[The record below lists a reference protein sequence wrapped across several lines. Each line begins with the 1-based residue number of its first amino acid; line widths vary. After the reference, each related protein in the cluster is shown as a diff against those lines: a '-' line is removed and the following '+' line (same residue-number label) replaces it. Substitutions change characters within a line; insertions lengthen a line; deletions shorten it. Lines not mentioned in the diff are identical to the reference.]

1 MEESFMSQDLL
12 NGSVFLSIPVP
23 EMISIA
29 VSVVAVI
36 LFAVFLIKS
45 IHNKEEAVR
54 NASALKRITNSVG
67 AGLVNYLPN
76 EDGIILYASAGFYSM
91 IGYTREEMEE
101 RFDGKFFSIVAPEH
115 RALCRTFEFENGENV
130 LRKEILVHTRE
141 RNDAGELLLK
151 EKWFLLTGNIIRKR
165 NGRESVSAVMVDVTK
180 DHEMNEHLRMEKERY
195 KVVSGLSNDIIFSY
209 SYRTDTIEFGEGFD
223 MLFPGPTVRPGFLSD
238 KSWREQIV
246 HREDIDTFDE
256 ICRIAEIGKEEVD
269 DQVRLKTRDGKY
281 IWCRI
286 IAKAIKSN
294 GGRGTEVIGKIM
306 NIDRHKR
313 ELSELESKAM
323 RDPMTGA
330 LNKESTRVFIENYIE
345 RYPDMP
351 GMFLILDIDK
361 FKNVNDTYGHL
372 MGDKV
377 LIRAVNEM
385 RKAFRSDDIIGRI
398 GGDEFVVCIG
408 NIRSND
414 IMIKQAK
421 KLHEVLRTPA
431 VFDDVTIPMSASIG
445 IALFPEHGR
454 GYEELLAC
462 ADRALYEVKGTTRD
476 AFIVYDGRPL

>member
-1 MEESFMSQDLL
+1 MSQF
-12 NGSVFLSIPVP
+12 FLTGTLFLAIPAP
-23 EMISIA
+23 ELISIV
-29 VSVVAVI
+29 VSVVAVV

-45 IHNKEEAVR
+45 IHNREEAER
-54 NASALKRITNSVG
+54 NALALKRITNSVG

-76 EDGIILYASAGFYSM
+76 EDGLILFASARFYSM
-91 IGYTREEMEE
+91 IGYSKDEVEEK
-101 RFDGKFFSIVAPEH
+101 FDGKFFSIVSPEH
-115 RALCRTFEFENGENV
+115 RALCRTFEYENGENV
-130 LRKEILVHTRE
+130 LRQEILVHTRE
-141 RNDAGELLLK
+141 RNEAGEVVLK

-180 DHEMNEHLRMEKERY
+180 DHEMNEHLSMEKERY
-195 KVVSGLSNDIIFSY
+195 KVVSELSNDIIFSY

-223 MLFPGPTVRPGFLSD
+223 MLFTGDSVRSGFLSD
-238 KSWREQIV
+238 KSWREKAV
-246 HREDIDTFDE
+246 HREDLETFGA
-256 ICRIAEIGKEEVD
+256 ICSIAESGREEVD
-269 DQVRLKTRDGKY
+269 EQVRLKTRDGKY

-286 IAKAIKSN
+286 IAKAIKSR
-294 GGRGTEVIGKIM
+294 GDRGTEVIGKIM

-398 GGDEFVVCIG
+398 GGDEFVVFIG

-431 VFDDVTIPMSASIG
+431 VFEEVTIPMSASIG

-454 GYEELLAC
+454 SYEDLLAC

-476 AFIVYDGRPL
+476 AFIVYDGRPM